1 MVLNVLLCAGAVPLQ
16 PEERPQQRQVHP
28 QQDSAEYVQFLE
40 QLVGEL
46 SQVFSQWVHQNP
58 PNASQMNDTR
68 ARNITRNTSRGNDNH
83 HHIHSRTW
91 KTLQIR
97 ADIDS
102 E

>member
-1 MVLNVLLCAGAVPLQ
+1 MVLNVLMCAGAVPLR

-58 PNASQMNDTR
+58 PNAAPMSHTR
-68 ARNITRNTSRGNDNH
+68 ARNIPRHSSRGKH
-83 HHIHSRTW
+83 
-91 KTLQIR
+91 K
-97 ADIDS
+97 
-102 E
+102 